1 MTSIGSFAFA
11 GAGLTS
17 VAIPNSVMSIGDG
30 AFDQC
35 KNLTSAIISN
45 NVKSLSKQLFH
56 ICPKLTSV
64 TIPESVTS
72 VDESAFYKCTGLT
85 SIILPASVTSIGR
98 NAFENCSSL
107 SSLTVSSNLNSIGY
121 DAFKDSNKITDISI
135 VVSDLSAFCNSN
147 TISLIYN
154 NISGLSFQ
162 VGTPPIITGYRPVTL
177 IDIEGNEI
185 KDLVIP
191 SDVTSIGT
199 GAFSKC
205 GGLKSITIPNS
216 VTQISGYAFTWC
228 TGLTDVYCYAKNVPA
243 TFSNNSYPFY
253 GSSVKSATLHVP
265 AASVWDYKARE
276 PWKNFGSIVP
286 LDDVDGVVSI
296 HKDCSDTTPIFD
308 LQGRRLMQKPAKG
321 VYIQDGKKVVVK

>member
-1 MTSIGSFAFA
+1 
-11 GAGLTS
+11 
-17 VAIPNSVMSIGDG
+17 
-30 AFDQC
+30 
-35 KNLTSAIISN
+35 
-45 NVKSLSKQLFH
+45 
-56 ICPKLTSV
+56 
-64 TIPESVTS
+64 
-72 VDESAFYKCTGLT
+72 
-85 SIILPASVTSIGR
+85 
-98 NAFENCSSL
+98 L

-199 GAFSKC
+199 DAFSRC

-216 VTQISGYAFTWC
+216 VTQIGREAFSWC
-228 TGLTDVYCYAKNVPA
+228 TGLTDVYCYAKDVPNA
-243 TFSNNSYPFY
+243 YTFSSYGVLNAFY
-253 GSSVKSATLHVP
+253 GSNVKNVTLHVP
-265 AASVWDYKARE
+265 AASVWDYKTQA
-276 PWKNFGSIVP
+276 PWKDFGSIVP
-286 LDDVDGVVSI
+286 LDDVDGVVSV
-296 HKDCSDTTPIFD
+296 HKDCSNTTIKYD

-321 VYIQDGKKVVVK
+321 VYIQDGKKVMVK